1 MAAEQAPDWLGGA
14 AKLPAAGVDLAEK
27 GRRLSQHVPD
37 FGLSAGHGHA
47 GQDRAQFSG

>member
-27 GRRLSQHVPD
+27 GW
-37 FGLSAGHGHA
+37 
-47 GQDRAQFSG
+47 QDRAQFSG